1 MTYDR
6 RSGGADANLIFFSLS
21 IALLTFSA
29 PAAARTISEANADD
43 ALAASAATAADGG
56 SAADLGDAELVVI
69 GRPNERVQEVQA
81 TPISITSLS
90 GGKLAQQGIT
100 NVRELGNIVPNLF
113 QPRTAV
119 SYLNSSFFIRGVG
132 ETDAQGE
139 PSVAVY
145 VDGIYVPKNLGSQ
158 QELLDIERVEI
169 FRGPQGHAFGHSAAG
184 GAILITT
191 NVPSET
197 PVLKAQ
203 IGYGNY
209 NDSRAGFAVSGPLA
223 TNIYG
228 GLSASYHYRD
238 GFDRN
243 VTVGR
248 DVNTVDH
255 LTGRGKL
262 RFTPTDRLD
271 ILFTVAGVRDR
282 STARG
287 VQNLLYN
294 DQEAHSQVFPYNRYE
309 QWSGSVEIKYAINDQ
324 LRLRS
329 LSGLYGFNQ
338 SVFFDNTGDFYGRG
352 SQWVRYED
360 RTWQQE
366 LQLIGDFGWLD
377 VTTGAY
383 FYREEWFTNRRA
395 NTARTPNTSVAAD
408 IRYIPVYSLIQQ
420 NTENVALYGEAKVRP
435 VEALTLTAGLRFN
448 SEKHTQDNRL
458 FYLSGAADRTSNANN
473 FLQVLFSDP
482 KDAAWRE
489 GPALGVKSWD
499 TWSPKFAI
507 DYRWTPTILTY
518 ASYSE
523 GTKSA
528 GYDYRAQT
536 PGGAAFNSAGY
547 RQAINPYN
555 PERVINYEA
564 GIKTEW
570 FGGRLRA
577 NLTGFYI
584 KFKDVQITS
593 TDPVLNIS
601 RRFNAGQASTQG
613 LEFETT
619 AVPVDG
625 LQFDFNASYLDATLD
640 EFAGVVSSTRFP
652 NGLVLRNSPF
662 AGAKL
667 PNSPEWQG
675 RIGATWKLPL
685 RVPGGVTVQGDVNHQ
700 SSTYTDATNNFS
712 VLLPAQTY
720 INAQL
725 SYSTPDEHWT
735 GTLSAR
741 NLGNKRYA
749 QGRGYTPDAAGLPVY
764 RSTNYNDPL
773 TVLFTLTYRR

>member
-1 MTYDR
+1 MSYIISSYIPDHRT
-6 RSGGADANLIFFSLS
+6 LFSSFLLS
-21 IALLTFSA
+21 ASALALAS
-29 PAAARTISEANADD
+29 PAHAISEANADD
-43 ALAASAATAADGG
+43 ADASAGAAAADD
-56 SAADLGDAELVVI
+56 SSNTDLIVI

-90 GGKLAQQGIT
+90 GDKLNQQGIT

-119 SYLNSSFFIRGVG
+119 SYLNSSFFLRGVG
-132 ETDAQGE
+132 ESDAQGE

-158 QELLDIERVEI
+158 QELLDIERVEV
-169 FRGPQGHAFGHSAAG
+169 FRGPQGQAFGHSAAG

-191 NVPSET
+191 NVPGET

-203 IGYGNY
+203 LGYGTY
-209 NDSRAGFAVSGPLA
+209 NDTRAGIAVSGPLA
-223 TNIYG
+223 NGVYG
-228 GLSASYHYRD
+228 GLSLSYHYRD

-248 DVNTVDH
+248 DVNTIDY
-255 LTGRGKL
+255 LAGRTKL
-262 RFTPTDRLD
+262 RFVPNDKLD

-287 VQNLLYN
+287 VQNLLFN
-294 DQEAHSQVFPYNRYE
+294 DQEAHNQIFPYNQYE
-309 QWSGSVEIKYAINDQ
+309 QWSGNVEIKYQINDQ

-338 SVFFDNTGDFYGRG
+338 TAFFDNTGDYYGRG

-360 RTWQQE
+360 RTYQEE
-366 LQLIGDFGWLD
+366 LQLIGNFGWLD

-395 NTARTPNTSVAAD
+395 NTARTPNTSVTAN
-408 IRYIPVYSLIQQ
+408 IRYTPVYSAIQQ
-420 NTENVALYGEAKVRP
+420 NTENIALYGEAKLHP
-435 VEALTLTAGLRFN
+435 TDALTLTGGLRYN

-458 FYLSGAADRTSNANN
+458 SYLSGAADRTSNAAN
-473 FLQVLFSDP
+473 FLEVIYSDP
-482 KDAAWRE
+482 KESAWTE

-507 DYRWTPTILTY
+507 DYRWSPAVLTY
-518 ASYSE
+518 ASYSQ

-528 GYDYRAQT
+528 GFDYRAQT
-536 PGGAAFNSAGY
+536 PGSNGY
-547 RQAINPYN
+547 KQAVNPYN
-555 PERVINYEA
+555 PERVTNYEV

-570 FGGRLRA
+570 LGGRLRA

-584 KFKDVQITS
+584 DFKDVQITT
-593 TDPVLNIS
+593 TDPVLGIS
-601 RRFNAGQASTQG
+601 RRFNAGQASTRG
-613 LEFETT
+613 LEFEAT
-619 AVPVDG
+619 AIPVDG
-625 LQFDFNASYLDATLD
+625 LQFDLNVSYLDARLD
-640 EFAGVVSSTRFP
+640 SFGGVVSKTTYAANAANPYFP
-652 NGLVLRNSPF
+652 SGFTINNSPF
-662 AGAKL
+662 AGATL

-675 RIGATWKLPL
+675 RVASTWKVPVNLPGAL
-685 RVPGGVTVQGDVNHQ
+685 VLQGDVNYQ
-700 SSTYTDATNNFS
+700 SSTYTDANNNFS
-712 VLLPAQTY
+712 ALLPTQTY
-720 INAQL
+720 VNAQV
-725 SYSTPDEHWT
+725 SYTTEDQHWT
-735 GTLSAR
+735 GSISAR
-741 NLGNKRYA
+741 NLANVRYA
-749 QGRGYTPDAAGLPVY
+749 QGQGYTPDAAGLPVY

-773 TVLFTLTYRR
+773 TVLFTITYKR